1 MTLPMS
7 PAPSPATPPEPF
19 TLERMRVDIARLLG
33 EAPEDVRDDDNLIDL
48 GLDSMRMLGLVMAWG
63 KTGLALEF
71 SHLAEHTTLAGWWQV
86 VRRLQAQ
93 AAAS

>member
-1 MTLPMS
+1 MTLS
-7 PAPSPATPPEPF
+7 VSPATTPEPL
-19 TLERMRVDIARLLG
+19 TLERMRADIATMLG
-33 EAPEDVRDDDNLIDL
+33 EAPEDVLDDDNLIDL

-86 VRRLQAQ
+86 VRGLQAQ
-93 AAAS
+93 ANATP